1 MEYVFSYSSGGL
13 EMLEDELALLIYII
27 LYPITIIYNV
37 FLTFINSLLGIF
49 TSMMAGVCDII
60 VSFHTTI
67 ESIVT
72 LVLPS
77 ELAVFVLLMVYILTA
92 WFLIK
97 LVKAFWDVLPIV

>member
-1 MEYVFSYSSGGL
+1 
-13 EMLEDELALLIYII
+13 MLEDELSLIVYII

-67 ESIVT
+67 ESIVM

-77 ELAVFVLLMVYILTA
+77 ELAVFVLLIVYILTA
-92 WFLIK
+92 WFIIK